1 MAWGSYYCRDVLT
14 YHHVDVFADRPYT
27 GNSLAVFLDPP
38 PLDARQM
45 LAITQELR
53 HFETV
58 FVWDAQRV
66 RVFDLFEELPF
77 AGHPILGAAAVLHEL
92 REPHGEAEW
101 TFELKVGNVRVTT
114 SGNTAVMDQGRAR
127 IVRDVVPAEGIA
139 HALNLS
145 PGDLDATLP
154 PQVLSTGLP
163 YLIVP
168 VAGGALARARISR
181 PDFDVFLQD
190 RGAQFAYLLD
200 VDHLEGRH
208 WNNDGVLEDVATASA
223 AGCVG
228 AYLLRN
234 GRVAAGR
241 QISLAQGRFVGR
253 PSRILV
259 TPHQDHVTVGGTV
272 AMVGSGTLR
281 ELP

>member
-1 MAWGSYYCRDVLT
+1 MAQGSPYCRDVLT

-27 GNSLAVFLDPP
+27 GNSLAVFVDPP

-45 LAITQELR
+45 LAITQEMR

-58 FVWDAQRV
+58 FVWDARRI

-77 AGHPILGAAAVLHEL
+77 AGHPVLGAAAVLYELYGKAEWAFEL
-92 REPHGEAEW
+92 RAG
-101 TFELKVGNVRVTT
+101 TVRVTT
-114 SGNTAVMDQGRAR
+114 SGRTAVMDQGRAR
-127 IVRDVVPAEGIA
+127 FVRDAVPAEGIA
-139 HALNLS
+139 DALGLA
-145 PGDLDATLP
+145 PDDLDGTLP
-154 PQVLSTGLP
+154 IQVISTGLP

-181 PDFDVFLQD
+181 PDFDLFLRQ

-200 VDHLEGRH
+200 AERLEGRH
-208 WNNDGVLEDVATASA
+208 WNNDGVMEDVATASA

-228 AYLLRN
+228 AFLLRN
-234 GRVAAGR
+234 GRVAAG
-241 QISLAQGRFVGR
+241 QEISLAQGRFVGR

-259 TPHQDHVTVGGTV
+259 TPHEAHVFVGGTV
-272 AMVGSGTLR
+272 AMVGAGTLR